1 MAALSR
7 IRKTSNVCVHTEDV
21 YVVSRIRKLPEMAA
35 ANWED
40 ARGTR
45 IGNAEL
51 WKRIWELIE
60 EHRLTLTA
68 KAGKHSYSNWL
79 QEAMKKRKEKM

>member
-1 MAALSR
+1 
-7 IRKTSNVCVHTEDV
+7 
-21 YVVSRIRKLPEMAA
+21 MAA

-60 EHRLTLTA
+60 EHHLTLTA

-79 QEAMKKRKEKM
+79 QEAMKKMKGEDVNV